1 MLITLYRQDNGCV
14 DETKAT
20 NDAATLREKFKEMEA
35 NSKQYLKC
43 MYCNNYEHHIYDLKD
58 CKDFCTIKHGNWQ
71 VSFHGILASRS
82 WVQLKRTFEIYQK
95 KYGSSFD
102 EDIPKVL
109 EYWSWYHKTL
119 LSIYQYAMDS
129 STFFAMALKRDVHN
143 FEGGT
148 SWGYTYGVA
157 RVFTWRSEIDLGD
170 IVKAFEK
177 KYSQT
182 LLEHVQYSISG
193 DAKNAL
199 IGILQ

>member
-1 MLITLYRQDNGCV
+1 MLIALYRPDNGCV
-14 DETKAT
+14 DEAKAT
-20 NDAATLREKFKEMEA
+20 DDAATLRQKFKEMEA
-35 NSKQYLKC
+35 NSRQYLIC
-43 MYCNNYEHHIYDLKD
+43 SYCNGFNPKG
-58 CKDFCTIKHGNWQ
+58 CKDFCTIKHGNWG

-129 STFFAMALKRDVHN
+129 NTFFAMALKRDVHN

-170 IVKAFEK
+170 IAQTFEK
-177 KYSQT
+177 KYSKT
-182 LLEHVQYSISG
+182 LLGHVEKNIEG
-193 DAKNAL
+193 DAKEAL

>member
-1 MLITLYRQDNGCV
+1 MLIDVHRPDNGCV
-14 DETKAT
+14 DEAKAT
-20 NDAATLREKFKEMEA
+20 NDAATLRQKFKEMEA
-35 NSKQYLKC
+35 NSRQYLIC
-43 MYCNNYEHHIYDLKD
+43 MYCTNLDLEG
-58 CKDFCTIKHGNWQ
+58 CKDFCTMKHNKWR
-71 VSFHGILASRS
+71 VSFNKILATRS
-82 WVQLKRTFEIYQK
+82 WVQLKKTFEIYQR
-95 KYGSSFD
+95 KYGSNFD
-102 EDIPKVL
+102 VDIPKVL
-109 EYWSWYHKTL
+109 EPWYWYHKTL

-170 IVKAFEK
+170 IVIAFEK